1 MGNMKTAQQELATVA
16 KKKKPEV
23 PKMLIS
29 FYNQSEKKRKLTGK
43 IDSGSNC
50 QTSASTENGSFASE
64 KGRESQGLPEI
75 ERGEKIL
82 EVDSVTPENR
92 TGSRQGKDIVIRRVA
107 MSKSQLKS
115 KNQFPRETSPNYSQL
130 LRESLSTFA

>member
-1 MGNMKTAQQELATVA
+1 MIGNMKAAQQELSMVS
-16 KKKKPEV
+16 KKKKPAV

-50 QTSASTENGSFASE
+50 QTRASTENGSFASE
-64 KGRESQGLPEI
+64 KGREPQGLPEI
-75 ERGEKIL
+75 AKSLKIL

-92 TGSRQGKDIVIRRVA
+92 PGSRQGKDIVIRRVA
-107 MSKSQLKS
+107 MS
-115 KNQFPRETSPNYSQL
+115 
-130 LRESLSTFA
+130 